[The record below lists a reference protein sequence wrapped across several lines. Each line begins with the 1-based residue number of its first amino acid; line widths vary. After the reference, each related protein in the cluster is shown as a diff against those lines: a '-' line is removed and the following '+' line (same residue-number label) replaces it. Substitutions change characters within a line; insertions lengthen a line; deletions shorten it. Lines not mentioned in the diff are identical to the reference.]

1 MTGLGTERQ
10 LFQQFLLDQSFSQL
24 EYYEPVVQ
32 DPYLDKGHAT

>member
-1 MTGLGTERQ
+1 
-10 LFQQFLLDQSFSQL
+10 LDQSFSQL